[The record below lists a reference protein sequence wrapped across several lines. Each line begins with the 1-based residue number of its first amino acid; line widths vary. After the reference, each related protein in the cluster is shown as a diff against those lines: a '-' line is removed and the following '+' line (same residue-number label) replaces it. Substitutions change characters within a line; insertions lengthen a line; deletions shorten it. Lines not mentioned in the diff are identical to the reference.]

1 VSHLVRHKVVEW
13 CSLRSIGKVLVAESA
28 DRHSAWPPADVG
40 GPWERFA
47 AIIKADRDE
56 VLKSYAS
63 LFGSAHF
70 PVAESY
76 GRDQALVDAAGILS
90 DLEASMYRGTDHV
103 EHQQWQADAIGNGD
117 QPSRVSPVDVQR
129 TLGRLFDLAVASLAD
144 HVGDEPE
151 LLPCFA
157 TAVIALN
164 HSIGRQLREVTHA
177 YTGHLLER
185 VDGAHAEERHRIARD
200 LHDRLGGELSAAL
213 RQLELHEI
221 RANGDALSPSP
232 WASAA
237 IDLLIEAM
245 HTLRNVTSGLRQDSI
260 RSLETA
266 LVQYVDS
273 LSADA
278 DIRLRVSGDE
288 TWASPAVLEESYLI
302 LREAIRNALLH
313 GSPRRVMIGVALAPH
328 ELHAWIEDDGCGFAV
343 DKIDE
348 QSSTGLGLSSVR
360 ERAGLIGGRLTIA
373 SVPGQGTQVELFV
386 PLPAQRHE

>member
-1 VSHLVRHKVVEW
+1 VTEGAH
-13 CSLRSIGKVLVAESA
+13 
-28 DRHSAWPPADVG
+28 RHSAWPPRDAG
-40 GPWERFA
+40 RPWERFA
-47 AIIKADRDE
+47 ALIKADRDE

-63 LFGSAHF
+63 LLGSAHF

-90 DLEASMYRGTDHV
+90 ELEASMCRDTDHV
-103 EHQQWQADAIGNGD
+103 EHQQWQADAIGAGD
-117 QPSRVSPVDVQR
+117 QPSRVNPVDLQR
-129 TLGRLFDLAVASLAD
+129 ALARLFDLAVASLAE

-151 LLPCFA
+151 LLPCFV

-164 HSIGRQLREVTHA
+164 QSIGRQLREVTHA

-200 LHDRLGGELSAAL
+200 LHDRLGGGLSAAL

-221 RANGDALSPSP
+221 RTNGDAPSPSP

-237 IDLLIEAM
+237 IDLLIDAM

-288 TWASPAVLEESYLI
+288 TWASPAVLEESFLI

-313 GSPRRVMIGVALAPH
+313 GCPRRLMIGVALAPH
-328 ELHAWIEDDGCGFAV
+328 ELHAWIEDDGSGFV
-343 DKIDE
+343 VGKIDE
-348 QSSTGLGLSSVR
+348 RSSTGLGLSSVR